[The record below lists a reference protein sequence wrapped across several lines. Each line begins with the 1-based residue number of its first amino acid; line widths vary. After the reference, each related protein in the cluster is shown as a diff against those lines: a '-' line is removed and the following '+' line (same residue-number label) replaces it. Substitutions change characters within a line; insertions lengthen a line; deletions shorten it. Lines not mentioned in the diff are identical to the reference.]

1 MVRVTFQRYGD
12 GWHVESVEYKTIWD
26 SYRFRAP
33 EGHGGI
39 PRLNEIGDCP
49 KEFAFDHS
57 QELGRGDRIYSELEG
72 SPNG

>member
-1 MVRVTFQRYGD
+1 MWSKKLFG
-12 GWHVESVEYKTIWD
+12 TITD
-26 SYRFRAP
+26 SAPP

-39 PRLNEIGDCP
+39 PRVNEIGDCP
-49 KEFAFDHS
+49 KEYAFDHS